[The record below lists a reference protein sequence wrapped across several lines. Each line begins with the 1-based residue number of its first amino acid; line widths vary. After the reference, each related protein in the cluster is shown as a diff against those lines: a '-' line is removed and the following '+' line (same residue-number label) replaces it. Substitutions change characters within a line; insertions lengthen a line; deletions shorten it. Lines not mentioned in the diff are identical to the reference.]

1 MEYNF
6 VVSENTRKLFWK
18 GWGMSMCRYRFGKLD
33 SDLGP
38 DDIIGPKSVFC
49 FRDRKWLELIWISLD
64 TTFIFRFSKFTR
76 ISGQLDK
83 YTNTKKTVLL

>member
-33 SDLGP
+33 TDLGP
-38 DDIIGPKSVFC
+38 DDPSQSSV
-49 FRDRKWLELIWISLD
+49 LEIE
-64 TTFIFRFSKFTR
+64 
-76 ISGQLDK
+76 SG
-83 YTNTKKTVLL
+83 